1 MNEQQGRYWTIT
13 VGLYPG
19 ILFGYRAYQEEG
31 FTTYVIYL
39 PFVDFALEIEH

>member
-19 ILFGYRAYQEEG
+19 ILFGYRAYQEQD

>member
-1 MNEQQGRYWTIT
+1 MNEQGRYWTIT

-19 ILFGYRAYQEEG
+19 ILFGYRAYQEEN
-31 FTTYVIYL
+31 FTIYVIYL

>member
-1 MNEQQGRYWTIT
+1 MSEQGRYWTIT

-19 ILFGYRAYQEEG
+19 ILFGYRAYQEQD

>member
-1 MNEQQGRYWTIT
+1 MSNTERHWTIT
-13 VGLYPG
+13 IGLYPG